1 MSRGYSV
8 LTRIAGVGVDTFVKE
23 ENSLFVFFQG
33 HPEYDSDT
41 LLREYRRDVG
51 RYLNHEATT
60 YPSIPRGYFD
70 SSTEGVLTA
79 LRDKAM
85 VLSERA
91 NCLRVSVLRWKRQ
104 ESRTHGAQRWRVS
117 TETGWSISTLG
128 RAGASLMMQM

>member
-1 MSRGYSV
+1 MSDHPLTAGAPPRFIVPHSRWNGLSEEDLVARGYSV

-60 YPSIPRGYFD
+60 YPSIP
-70 SSTEGVLTA
+70 
-79 LRDKAM
+79 LR
-85 VLSERA
+85 LFRFE
-91 NCLRVSVLRWKRQ
+91 
-104 ESRTHGAQRWRVS
+104 H
-117 TETGWSISTLG
+117 
-128 RAGASLMMQM
+128 